1 MTLNVDRDTK
11 RVELDQSLTNPLSSL
26 VSCRADTQL
35 YQQDSP
41 DLRIRDHRIEST
53 NLTHEVII
61 NLCNCC
67 CG

>member
-1 MTLNVDRDTK
+1 MTFNVGRDTK

-41 DLRIRDHRIEST
+41 DLRIRDRQIGST
-53 NLTHEVII
+53 KSTYEVIA
-61 NLCNCC
+61 NLRNRRR
-67 CG
+67 